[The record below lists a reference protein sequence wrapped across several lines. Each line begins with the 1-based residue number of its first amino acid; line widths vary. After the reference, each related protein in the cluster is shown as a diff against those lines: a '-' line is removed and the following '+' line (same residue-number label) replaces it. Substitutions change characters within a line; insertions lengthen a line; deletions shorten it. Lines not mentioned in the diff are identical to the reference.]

1 MPFMVMNLETPD
13 YDEWKAMFDADPA
26 GRRAVAKGHTLFR
39 STDNPDEVFVRVE
52 FGDLDE
58 AKAFRERL
66 LASGVLSRSTIK
78 AGPAVVDLVEN
89 VSY

>member
-1 MPFMVMNLETPD
+1 MVMNLETAD
-13 YDEWKAMFDADPA
+13 YDQWKEMFDSDPA
-26 GRRAVAKGHTLFR
+26 GRKDTATGHIVLR
-39 STDNPDEVFVRVE
+39 SLDNANEVFVRVE
-52 FGDLDE
+52 FASVDD

-89 VSY
+89 ITY

>member
-1 MPFMVMNLETPD
+1 MPFMVMNLETPN
-13 YDEWKAMFDADPA
+13 YDEWKGMFDSDPA
-26 GRRAVAKGHTLFR
+26 GRKNTAKGHVLLR
-39 STDNPDEVFVRVE
+39 SLDNPNEVFVRVE
-52 FGDLDE
+52 FASVDD

>member
-13 YDEWKAMFDADPA
+13 YDEWKAMFDSDPA
-26 GRRAVAKGHTLFR
+26 GRRTAAEGHTLFR

-52 FGDLDE
+52 FGDVE
-58 AKAFRERL
+58 QAKAFRERL

-78 AGPAVVDLVEN
+78 AGPTVVDLVEN
-89 VSY
+89 VTY